1 MMVRGDDGQPPPL
14 GKREEKY
21 REEILEQVEEGCQ
34 AEEWATRISQIVN
47 ELLLR
52 NLFESRTPQ
61 AARTDRAA
69 RLLMDP
75 HERTRKSPHNLMPT
89 NGN

>member
-1 MMVRGDDGQPPPL
+1 MVRGDDGKPPPL

-21 REEILEQVEEGCQ
+21 REEILEQIEEGCQ

-69 RLLMDP
+69 RLRMDP
-75 HERTRKSPHNLMPT
+75 HERARKSPHNLMPT
-89 NGN
+89 DGN